1 MHDLCNTNHLLHV
14 VPMRIMRRFSPIKRC
29 GRGCVKIS
37 SSCAASYFRHSLWY
51 ASCFAISSF
60 LHGLKSVRKCMK
72 MCHFWFESGMEW
84 KKNSIFFSFPYANF
98 FRSINTYFNTHLAR
112 WNILNWI
119 YNMHEEHCFL
129 WQNYIFQVW
138 CHKNLHLQT
147 RET

>member
-1 MHDLCNTNHLLHV
+1 MGFRKSGNLCQYNSKIPQELELQGSYILPDLCNTNHLLHV

-72 MCHFWFESGMEW
+72 MCHFWFESGIEW
-84 KKNSIFFSFPYANF
+84 KKNYIFFSFPYANF
-98 FRSINTYFNTHLAR
+98 FQKY
-112 WNILNWI
+112 
-119 YNMHEEHCFL
+119 
-129 WQNYIFQVW
+129 
-138 CHKNLHLQT
+138 
-147 RET
+147 